1 MAPQKRA
8 RNHEDD
14 AVIAVESARSSLR
27 PDARKRARLSENSNI
42 SKSRNT
48 RDSSP
53 SSSSSS
59 EDEEDNEEPPNAE
72 DAPAPPPSTQYEFLR
87 DDGFRHLENPDLDDQ
102 RATQK
107 FLARKEQIGDNHAAN
122 NAIVEDI
129 TCINFMCHERLHVP
143 LGPLINFV
151 VGENGSGKSAVLT
164 ALTLCLGGKA
174 AATNRGAS
182 LKSLIKTGCDSG
194 LLIVRLKNQG
204 NDAYQPD
211 VFGKSIII
219 ERHFSRSGSSNFK
232 LKNENGRLI
241 SNKKGDVEDIIEY
254 FQLQVDNPMNVLTQD
269 AAKSFITSSTPA
281 QKYQFF
287 FEGVQLKALDDDYRL
302 VSDTCDQIEAKLDE
316 SVEDLQA
323 LKKIAKDAEA
333 KAEVVRQ
340 HAGIR
345 QEAKRL
351 SRQLAWAQVEE
362 QERVLA
368 EKEQNIVKAQ
378 EEIDNAEREAA
389 EKDRLFQEADQQ
401 LDRVKQNG
409 TQLEEELVPLRDEEE
424 KAKADYNAATE
435 AVQNAHTEQKTVG
448 KDLTAAINKVKKFE
462 HEIEEEQRRLE
473 AANGG
478 AHART
483 LEEVQEAKRT
493 LSEAHEALEQHD
505 REMMRFEEA
514 REQGK
519 VKENGM
525 KGPLATKRK
534 EVDDARE
541 RLSNLNSDR
550 GNDMAGFDPKM
561 SRVLQQI
568 RNDAGFREK
577 PIGPL
582 GRHIRLLK
590 SEWSH
595 VLESTMNAAL
605 TSFIVTSKPDQMRLS
620 NILRQNNM
628 TWCQVAIVSNEPL
641 DHTGHE
647 PDPQYDTVL
656 RVLDIENDLIKKHL
670 IISQAIEQTILV
682 PDRKNGIRIMFEG
695 PRPRNVKQCF
705 CINDQKRAWG
715 FRLGYMGGQS
725 QNREQGPIKPPKGKP
740 KMKTQIESQIAY
752 QTETVR
758 QLERERDDLE
768 NKLRQVQESLS
779 SSSRAV
785 TSRRQEQKR
794 LKLTC
799 QRAQERI
806 DNLEGEL
813 DTYNIEDGRLEGL
826 RQNLADAEQ
835 ERTITQETYGNMGIE
850 KEKLNLKSAEEKK
863 NLAAVKKRLEEH
875 ETKLGKVK
883 QKLRSLEQVRMFAL
897 TAKNHAITQI
907 EELSRGKAKAK
918 EKYDQQAV
926 RVTEFIAEAT
936 KICPRIPVDPG
947 ETEKSLEA
955 KLNSL
960 DQQLKAYRRRQGGSD
975 QEINDAA
982 VEANGVYVRAKADH
996 QGLEELLALL
1006 KQSFLNRMEMYR
1018 RFQTSISARSR
1029 INFAYLLSER
1039 AFRGKLTIDHKN
1051 KKLDVHV
1058 QPDDTVKG
1066 SKGRQ
1071 TKTLSG
1077 GEKSFSSVCLLL
1089 SLWEAMGAPLRCL
1102 DEYDVFMDD
1111 VNRDV
1116 TTKMIISAARRSV
1129 GRQFI
1134 LITPKALG
1142 NGAADIGNDQDVKI
1156 TRMTDPRERRIDD
1169 MLQGK

>member
-1 MAPQKRA
+1 MAHQ
-8 RNHEDD
+8 
-14 AVIAVESARSSLR
+14 
-27 PDARKRARLSENSNI
+27 RKRARLSENSNI

-483 LEEVQEAKRT
+483 LEEVQEAKRA

-620 NILRQNNM
+620 SEYQYLTYDLLLITALFSSNMLTAGISDILRQNNM

-794 LKLTC
+794 LKLRC

-863 NLAAVKKRLEEH
+863 NLAAVKNRLEEH

-1116 TTKMIISAARRSV
+1116 TTKMIVSCTLARSVFLYSFSTDQRRSSLCWSTV
-1129 GRQFI
+1129 HLDHSKG
-1134 LITPKALG
+1134 TWK
-1142 NGAADIGNDQDVKI
+1142 
-1156 TRMTDPRERRIDD
+1156 RRC
-1169 MLQGK
+1169 